1 MKLSRHLLVQR
12 HQNDVDFKWMPARTR
27 FTFNLMH
34 YRLSW
39 LNNGEQNIVFRREKK
54 IGSWLIYYNFP
65 GFVLSIDW
73 PITRLAVFITEDD
86 CFNMLPGSARY
97 VMFEKLFSV
106 IREDKDAPHMTTRHN
121 AAVWVR

>member
-1 MKLSRHLLVQR
+1 M
-12 HQNDVDFKWMPARTR
+12 
-27 FTFNLMH
+27 
-34 YRLSW
+34 
-39 LNNGEQNIVFRREKK
+39 
-54 IGSWLIYYNFP
+54 
-65 GFVLSIDW
+65 SIDW

-121 AAVWVR
+121 AAVWVRFTLVIVTGIKVEFFKSKINLDLIT